1 MQRQLLVCVDF
12 VERRPNHGELLLC
25 SHDRLVAD
33 AFKIFQ
39 RMVAH
44 RLLLVE
50 DARELQTAQRERE
63 RERERERTDKKE
75 TKERERERD
84 TYTKENKREGKMST
98 R

>member
-63 RERERERTDKKE
+63 RERERGQTRRRQKR
-75 TKERERERD
+75 EREREIH
-84 TYTKENKREGKMST
+84 TQKKIRERAK
-98 R
+98 